1 MGTVISSCGTSLL
14 TKGAPRE
21 LLEVLFRHA
30 NDEEGELPP
39 KVRSEIDQRVQEVQ
53 GLLAEV
59 AQAKRQ
65 SAEINGVVSLY
76 GAEFG
81 TLAHRDVHMLLCTDT
96 YQGRACAQL
105 VREWLLARGISAS
118 VVPLIGLTT
127 RNVDAFNLGMQSL
140 VTWLEEYVIP
150 WREQGQ
156 RITFNLVGGFKSVQG
171 VLNTLGM
178 FYADEIVYIFDSP
191 GAELI
196 RIPRLPIRLDAAG
209 FIEEHLNV
217 FRKLHLRLQP
227 AADEIRGMPEMLLD
241 LGRDGTASLSVW
253 GEMLF
258 KRSQDTTYAQRLWP
272 CPTSRIRFSPNFAA
286 SVHGIGPD
294 RTSHVN
300 HRVDDL
306 VRYLTNG
313 HNPPH
318 LDFKR
323 LKGNPAPPST
333 HECDAWADRGGYRIF
348 LHFED
353 DGGTLVLDE
362 LGRGLG
368 H

>member
-21 LLEVLFRHA
+21 LLEILFRHA
-30 NDEEGELPP
+30 NDEKGELPP
-39 KVRSEIDQRVQEVQ
+39 EVRAAIDQRVLDVK
-53 GLLAEV
+53 GLLGEV

-65 SAEINGVVSLY
+65 SAEINGIVSLY
-76 GAEFG
+76 GAEFDA
-81 TLAHRDVHMLLCTDT
+81 LARRDVHMLLCTDT
-96 YQGRACAQL
+96 YQGRVCAQ
-105 VREWLLARGISAS
+105 VVMEWLVARGIGAN

-127 RNVDAFNLGMQSL
+127 RNVDAFHLGMQSL

-150 WREQGQ
+150 WRDQGQ

-217 FRKLHLRLQP
+217 FRKLHLKLQP

-241 LGRDGTASLSVW
+241 YGRDGTAALSVW
-253 GEMLF
+253 GEVLF

-272 CPTSRIRFSPNFAA
+272 SPTDMIRFAPTFEA
-286 SVHGIGPD
+286 SVQEIERD
-294 RTSHVN
+294 RMSHVN

-306 VRYLTNG
+306 VRFLTNG
-313 HNPPH
+313 YNPPR
-318 LDFKR
+318 LDFKGLR
-323 LKGNPAPPST
+323 GNPVPPST
-333 HECDAWADRGGYRIF
+333 HECDAWADQGGYRIF
-348 LHFED
+348 MHY
-353 DGGTLVLDE
+353 DGETLVLDD
-362 LGRGLG
+362 LARGLG